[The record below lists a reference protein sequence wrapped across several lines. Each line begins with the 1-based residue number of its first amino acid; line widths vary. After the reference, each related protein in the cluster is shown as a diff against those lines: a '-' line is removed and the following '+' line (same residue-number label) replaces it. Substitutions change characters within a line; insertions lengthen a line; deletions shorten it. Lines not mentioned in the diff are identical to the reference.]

1 MRSGIMRRLPKLLSV
16 FAVFGMA
23 TAISAA
29 PDAAAPVAGTGSAN
43 VPPAKVLTVA
53 EMNTAAANITVRL
66 DDDLQQVMHLQDIA
80 KKAKDVIKL
89 NCVNDR
95 LVQIKAQRN
104 IADETHAQLM
114 TALQKNSDERI
125 ELYSSLNGIAEN
137 VHSLHEQAKACIGEP
152 DLLKQES
159 GVTVE
164 KPEIPD
170 DPVVLQPPDDYGI
183 EPPGYAS
190 PWD

>member
-1 MRSGIMRRLPKLLSV
+1 MLRLPKLLSV

-29 PDAAAPVAGTGSAN
+29 PDNAAPTPTDPSTAT
-43 VPPAKVLTVA
+43 PPAKVLTVA
-53 EMNTAAANITVRL
+53 EMNTSAANITVRL
-66 DDDLQQVMHLQDIA
+66 DDDLLQVQHLQDIA

-114 TALQKNSDERI
+114 TALQKNSDDRI
-125 ELYSSLNGIAEN
+125 ALYASLNGVAEN
-137 VHSLHEQAKACIGEP
+137 VHTLHEQAKACIGEP

-170 DPVVLQPPDDYGI
+170 DPVVLEPPLGYGI

>member
-1 MRSGIMRRLPKLLSV
+1 
-16 FAVFGMA
+16 
-23 TAISAA
+23 
-29 PDAAAPVAGTGSAN
+29 
-43 VPPAKVLTVA
+43 
-53 EMNTAAANITVRL
+53 MNTGAANITVRL
-66 DDDLQQVMHLQDIA
+66 DDDLEQVVRLQDVA

-114 TALQKNSDERI
+114 TALQKNSDDRVG
-125 ELYSSLNGIAEN
+125 LYSSLNGIAEN
-137 VHSLHEQAKACIGEP
+137 VHSLREQAKACIGEP

-159 GVTVE
+159 GVTVD

-170 DPVVLQPPDDYGI
+170 DPVVLSPPDDYGI